1 MAWIKYN
8 ANPIKKSVGDC
19 TVRALSKSMS
29 LTWETVYTGIALHG
43 FMMRDMPSSNA
54 VWGSYLKKNGYKRK
68 PISND
73 CPDCYTVKDFCEDH
87 PIGNY
92 VLGTGT
98 HVVAVMDGN
107 YYDVWDSG
115 GETVAYFYERED

>member
-1 MAWIKYN
+1 MAWVKYN

-19 TVRALSKSMS
+19 TVRAISKSMN
-29 LTWETVYTGIALHG
+29 LKWEAVYTGVALYG
-43 FMMRDMPSSNA
+43 FMLRDMPSSNQ
-54 VWGSYLKKNGYKRK
+54 VWGSYLKSRGYKRK
-68 PISND
+68 PIQSE
-73 CPDCYTVKDFCEDH
+73 CPDCYTVEDFCRDH

-98 HVVAVMDGN
+98 HVIAVVDGD

>member
-19 TVRALSKSMS
+19 TVRAISKSMN
-29 LTWETVYTGIALHG
+29 LKWETVYTGVALYG
-43 FMMRDMPSSNA
+43 LMLSDMPSSNQ
-54 VWGSYLKKNGYKRK
+54 VWGSYLRSRGFKRRTI
-68 PISND
+68 PSEF
-73 CPDCYTVKDFCEDH
+73 PDCYTVEDFCRDH

-98 HVVAVMDGN
+98 HAIAVVDGD

-115 GETVAYFYERED
+115 KECPIYFYERED